1 MKIEFDQIYLN
12 FENID
17 GDDERLN
24 RISSLIWKLLD
35 EKFQRDINVGGDDR
49 GGGSSFSSRT
59 NRRFSAHKLKSNSLT
74 LDRIEVPPIRIG
86 SDTSDYDIA
95 SHCASAIYQA
105 VIMKL
110 R

>member
-35 EKFQRDINVGGDDR
+35 EKFQRDTNGGGG
-49 GGGSSFSSRT
+49 GGGSGT
-59 NRRFSAHKLKSNSLT
+59 NRRFLAHKIKSNSLT
-74 LDRIEVPPIRIG
+74 LDRVEVPPIRVE
-86 SDTSDYDIA
+86 SDRSDYDIA
-95 SHCASAIYQA
+95 SRCASAIYQA
-105 VIMKL
+105 VIVKL
-110 R
+110 Q